1 MDNPCRYCFAP
12 KRHPGCQTECE
23 EGIAFKEY
31 KQTEN
36 EYNKSLTISF
46 VSDHEHAK
54 RVKAIQ
60 DNKDDKKRRKKC
72 TP

>member
-12 KRHPGCQTECE
+12 SGTLDASRCE

-31 KQTEN
+31 KALEN

-54 RVKAIQ
+54 R
-60 DNKDDKKRRKKC
+60 
-72 TP
+72 